1 MEGVRHTV
9 GSSIRRRVGLFTP
22 EPPVPCPAAQR
33 MLEGL
38 SGWLLS
44 LAAAIQQMPG
54 NTMFSDLAAY
64 ISRLS
69 QDHGTLGNNERR
81 SGA

>member
-1 MEGVRHTV
+1 
-9 GSSIRRRVGLFTP
+9 
-22 EPPVPCPAAQR
+22 

-44 LAAAIQQMPG
+44 LAAAIQQVPG
-54 NTMFSDLAAY
+54 NTMFPDLAAY

-69 QDHGTLGNNERR
+69 QDHETLGNNERR
-81 SGA
+81 SGAQGVLVSCLSVQTLMYRLTKVSLKDTTQR

>member
-9 GSSIRRRVGLFTP
+9 GSSIRRHVGLFP
-22 EPPVPCPAAQR
+22 GPPVPCPAAQR

-44 LAAAIQQMPG
+44 LAAAIQQVPG
-54 NTMFSDLAAY
+54 NTMFPDLATY
-64 ISRLS
+64 ISCLS